1 MASATCLAVVV
12 LLAVITTLTGRL
24 HVALLGP
31 RWLRTLGPLEAVASS
46 LVGTAWWTVSL
57 TTLSVRG
64 CLIPS
69 ATVLILI
76 AHGVALGLVAWRR
89 ELDVLRPRGG
99 WGRWATILVPALAV
113 ALVGLLPVL
122 RNGSFATANDSL
134 TYCAFAQ
141 WLQDH
146 SFGTPTVWR
155 ADEPIAFYP
164 TLYQGARAP
173 LAPAFLLAG
182 TQAMARVSSP
192 LVVYPALSTFGLV
205 LAVVAILVVGR
216 WMLKWPVRLLAPLG
230 LVIAALPQ
238 PLLWAHHAGFLA
250 QTLGTSALLGIV
262 LALSRTLPEER
273 WRASEATLLGLLTA
287 WLASTYLALLPVAAA
302 ASGWWLFSAI
312 ARSRAPG
319 RRRQLAAGLGVFGV
333 VALILLV
340 GQGISPIRG
349 LGFLGSTVVG
359 FHVPLSPVGFSELAL
374 GARLFTAESLGPWVE
389 NLRAAHLWLTPV
401 YAALALLGAYR
412 IAKAPRAGVLSASA
426 FGIALGIAWFALV
439 AHDPWTAERGHTWSV
454 FKLVQWAYPLVLL
467 AELQGLL
474 ALAAGRRLGRWIPW
488 LAAAPLGLL
497 PVHWALAGVLGGSL
511 EAFAGGPRPL
521 DEWPTLRRAFRELPS
536 GTLLATDR
544 IPDTSQQLPLYLGLL
559 AYPRRLVGDWTG
571 SLWIPPDP
579 GRRFVELWAALGKS
593 PRQGPDAVLPLVT
606 GLRGAV
612 TDGVLRLGG
621 HIGLVRDGTRP
632 QMLAILTPSDDAPG
646 PGGCVWFGRARTR
659 ALLFTPRDVDGF
671 LEMEAIPGPGARGLG
686 PRLIVD
692 TPVAAFEVPV
702 DQYRRFRVPIR
713 LQTGITH
720 AEIRFPD
727 LDRDVS
733 DRRRLCVSR
742 FRVETAPPRP

>member
-1 MASATCLAVVV
+1 MASATCLAVVL
-12 LLAVITTLTGRL
+12 LLAVITTFTGRL
-24 HVALLGP
+24 HIALLGP
-31 RWLRTLGPLEAVASS
+31 GWLRPLGPLEAVVSS
-46 LVGTAWWTVSL
+46 LVGSAWWTVSL

-64 CLIPS
+64 WLIPS
-69 ATVLILI
+69 ATVLVLL

-89 ELDVLRPRGG
+89 QLDVLRPRGG
-99 WGRWATILVPALAV
+99 WRRWGTILIPALAV

-122 RNGSFATANDSL
+122 RKGSFATANDSL

-146 SFGTPTVWR
+146 SFGTPLAWR

-192 LVVYPALSTFGLV
+192 LVVYPAVSTFGLV
-205 LAVVAILVVGR
+205 LTVVGILAAGRRILR
-216 WMLKWPVRLLAPLG
+216 WPTRSLAPLG

-238 PLLWAHHAGFLA
+238 PLVWAHHSGFLA
-250 QTLGTSALLGIV
+250 QTFGTSALLGVV
-262 LALSRTLPEER
+262 LALSRTLPRER

-287 WLASTYLALLPVAAA
+287 WLASTYLALLPIAAV

-319 RRRQLAAGLGVFGV
+319 RRGQLASGLCVFAV
-333 VALILLV
+333 VTLVLLV
-340 GQGISPIRG
+340 GQGVSMTRG

-359 FHVPLSPVGFSELAL
+359 FRVPLSPVGFSELAL

-389 NLRAAHLWLTPV
+389 SLREAHLWLTPG

-426 FGIALGIAWFALV
+426 LGIALGIAYFALV
-439 AHDPWTAERGHTWSV
+439 AHDPWTGERGHTWSV

-467 AELQGLL
+467 AELHGLL
-474 ALAAGRRLGRWIPW
+474 ALAASRRLGRLIPW
-488 LAAAPLGLL
+488 LAAAPMGLL
-497 PVHWALAGVLGGSL
+497 PVHWAMAAILGGSL
-511 EAFAGGPRPL
+511 EAFVGGPRPL
-521 DEWPTLRRAFRELPS
+521 DEWPILRRAFSELPP

-544 IPDTSQQLPLYLGLL
+544 IQDTSQQLPLYLGLL

-579 GRRFVELWAALGKS
+579 GRRFVELWAALGKGH
-593 PRQGPDAVLPLVT
+593 RQGPDAVLPLVT

-612 TDGVLRLGG
+612 TNGVRRLGG
-621 HIGLVRDGTRP
+621 QIGLIRDGTRP
-632 QMLAILTPSDDAPG
+632 EMLAVLTPSDDTPG

-659 ALLFTPRDVDGF
+659 ALLFSPRDADAF
-671 LEMEAIPGPGARGLG
+671 LVMEAIPGPGARGLG
-686 PRLIVD
+686 TRLIVD

-702 DQYRRFRVPIR
+702 DQYRRFHVPIR
-713 LQTGITH
+713 MQAGINHT
-720 AEIRFPD
+720 EIRFPD
-727 LDRDVS
+727 LDREVE
-733 DRRRLCVSR
+733 DRRRLCVSG
-742 FRVETAPPRP
+742 FHLEAVPRGP